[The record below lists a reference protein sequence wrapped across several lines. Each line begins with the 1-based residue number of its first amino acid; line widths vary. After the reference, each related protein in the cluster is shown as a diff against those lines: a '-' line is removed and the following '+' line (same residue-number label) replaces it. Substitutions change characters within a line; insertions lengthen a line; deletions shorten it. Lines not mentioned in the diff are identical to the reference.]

1 MRVQAGDESG
11 KDTKLRWSIAV
22 SVGAFIGGCI
32 AVVVVLVVLF
42 SVLGAQEWIPPIP
55 DTV

>member
-1 MRVQAGDESG
+1 VRVQAGDESG